1 MARQRTT
8 SDVFNAVGDACRRDI
23 LDALAAGESTV
34 GELVDHLGLSQ
45 PQASKH
51 LRVLRDVDLVR
62 CRTVGRQRVYR
73 IHGPAF
79 APLRSWLTDLTDAI
93 NEHYD
98 RLDDYLDQLQKAPP
112 SAADPPLRSAARPAT
127 RKDR

>member
-8 SDVFNAVGDACRRDI
+8 TDVFNAVGDACRRDI
-23 LDALAAGESTV
+23 LGLLADRESTV
-34 GELVDHLGLSQ
+34 GELVDQLGMSQ

-62 CRTVGRQRVYR
+62 CETRGRRRVYR
-73 IHGPAF
+73 IHGPSF
-79 APLRSWLTDLTDAI
+79 APLQSWVAQLTASI

-98 RLDDYLDQLQKAPP
+98 RLDDYLDHLQSP
-112 SAADPPLRSAARPAT
+112 SSAST

>member
-1 MARQRTT
+1 MARQATT
-8 SDVFNAVGDACRRDI
+8 SDVFNAVGDTYRRDI
-23 LDALAAGESTV
+23 LNVLAIREATV
-34 GELVDHLGLSQ
+34 GELMDQLGLAQ

-62 CRTVGRQRVYR
+62 CRAVGRRRVYR

-79 APLRSWLTDLTDAI
+79 APLHTWLTQLTRSI

-98 RLDDYLDQLQKAPP
+98 RLDDYINDLQ
-112 SAADPPLRSAARPAT
+112 SSSSPAI
-127 RKDR
+127 RKDN

>member
-1 MARQRTT
+1 MARQATT
-8 SDVFNAVGDACRRDI
+8 ADVFNAVGDASRRDL
-23 LDALAAGESTV
+23 LDVLAGREATV
-34 GELVDHLGLSQ
+34 GELADRLGLTQ

-62 CRTVGRQRVYR
+62 CRADGRRRVYR

-79 APLRSWLTDLTDAI
+79 APLQSWLSTLTASI

-98 RLDDYLDQLQKAPP
+98 RLDDYLDTLQT
-112 SAADPPLRSAARPAT
+112 PLEPDS
-127 RKDR
+127 RKDS

>member
-1 MARQRTT
+1 M
-8 SDVFNAVGDACRRDI
+8 FNAVGDACRRDI
-23 LDALAAGESTV
+23 LDALASGESTV
-34 GELVDHLGLSQ
+34 GDLVDHLGLSQ

-73 IHGPAF
+73 IHSPAF
-79 APLRSWLTDLTDAI
+79 APLRSWLTELTDAI
-93 NEHYD
+93 NAHYD
-98 RLDDYLDQLQKAPP
+98 RLDDYLDQLQKAAP
-112 SAADPPLRSAARPAT
+112 SPADPTNRSAARSAT

>member
-23 LDALAAGESTV
+23 LGALAHGESTV
-34 GELVDHLGLSQ
+34 GDLVSRLELTQ

-62 CRTVGRQRVYR
+62 CRSLGRRRVYR
-73 IHGPAF
+73 IHAPAF
-79 APLRSWLTDLTDAI
+79 APLQSWLTNLTASI

-98 RLDDYLDQLQKAPP
+98 RLDDYLDLLQSPESTP
-112 SAADPPLRSAARPAT
+112 I

>member
-8 SDVFNAVGDACRRDI
+8 ADVFNAVGDACRRDI
-23 LDALAAGESTV
+23 LDALAVGESTV
-34 GELVDHLGLSQ
+34 GDLAERLELSQ

-62 CRTVGRQRVYR
+62 CRTRGRRRVYR

-79 APLRSWLTDLTDAI
+79 APLQTWLTRLTASI

-98 RLDDYLDQLQKAPP
+98 RLDDYLDELQSTTEPI
-112 SAADPPLRSAARPAT
+112 L
-127 RKDR
+127 RKDS

>member
-1 MARQRTT
+1 MARQRTN

-23 LDALAAGESTV
+23 LDALAVRESTV
-34 GELVDHLGLSQ
+34 GELVDLLGVPQ

-62 CRTVGRQRVYR
+62 CRTHGRRRVYR

-79 APLRSWLTDLTDAI
+79 APMQTWLAQLTVSI
-93 NEHYD
+93 NEQYD
-98 RLDDYLDQLQKAPP
+98 RLDDYLEQLQSAPA
-112 SAADPPLRSAARPAT
+112 SPLR
-127 RKDR
+127 KDT